1 MFIGIYPVFNELTF
15 SMLNRIIPSIFIV
28 TTANLSNPRGM
39 GPAWGTPDNQGFIHT
54 LGPVLH
60 VKLCRAAVQ
69 CKNGHL
75 VDKGRNNRVIEY
87 QVGVRMTQW
96 TLSVLPTTV
105 TWVQLN
111 ETPSLA

>member
-69 CKNGHL
+69 CKDRHL
-75 VDKGRNNRVIEY
+75 VDIKGRNNRIPGGSQDDAVDIIRASY
-87 QVGVRMTQW
+87 HCDLG
-96 TLSVLPTTV
+96 SIK
-105 TWVQLN
+105 
-111 ETPSLA
+111 